1 MKLKKLLVI
10 VVLGLVLTSC
20 SEYMA
25 EQKLEYCADTEYSK
39 EMINPANLY
48 MHLASNNLHKKLDMN
63 NEFEKSFRL
72 LDASGVST
80 GGLID
85 WVRAQTRDPE
95 GARKGFKDTIKRY
108 DNEIKK
114 FLKSSLNLKLEKSPV
129 INYKYLFSQCEKERK
144 KMPITFDARWKKA
157 DIQYLG
163 DKIK

>member
-1 MKLKKLLVI
+1 MKKLLGI
-10 VVLGLVLTSC
+10 VVLGLLLTSC
-20 SEYMA
+20 SEYSA
-25 EQKLEYCADTEYSK
+25 EQKLKYCADTEYSK
-39 EMINPANLY
+39 EMSRSLSLY
-48 MHLASNNLHKKLDMN
+48 LHLNSKRHAYKLDMN
-63 NEFEKSFRL
+63 NKFEEKFRIL
-72 LDASGVST
+72 QDSGFPSEKI
-80 GGLID
+80 ID
-85 WVRAQTRDPE
+85 WISENIRDPE
-95 GARKGFKDTIKRY
+95 DAEKGFKDTIKRY